1 MSKHFELTDDKIQ
14 HNGRTLYRI
23 RALKDIPI
31 QHVKKGD
38 LGGYVESLKN
48 LDNNAWVS
56 DNAWVFGDA
65 KVFGNADVF
74 GDAKVFG
81 NARVFGN
88 AKVFDDVKVFDD
100 AKVFGDAEVFDDAEV
115 FGDAKVSGNAEVY
128 GNARVF
134 GNAEV
139 FGKAKVKNND
149 NVYNK
154 RGIAS
159 FSFPNSFGVTVT
171 NQSIHIGC
179 KTYTRDEFKRMRK
192 EKAIK
197 DGLPEELYFR
207 YKAIIKNML
216 KLVG

>member
-1 MSKHFELTDDKIQ
+1 MDLDGKMKHFKLTDDKIQ

-65 KVFGNADVF
+65 KVFGNAEVYGIAVVYSGAWVSD
-74 GDAKVFG
+74 
-81 NARVFGN
+81 NAR
-88 AKVFDDVKVFDD
+88 
-100 AKVFGDAEVFDDAEV
+100 
-115 FGDAKVSGNAEVY
+115 VSGNAEVY

>member
-1 MSKHFELTDDKIQ
+1 MKHFKLTDDKIQ

-23 RALKDIPI
+23 RALKDIPN

-48 LDNNAWVS
+48 LDNNAWVY
-56 DNAWVFGDA
+56 
-65 KVFGNADVF
+65 
-74 GDAKVFG
+74 G
-81 NARVFGN
+81 NARVFGD
-88 AKVFDDVKVFDD
+88 ARVFDN
-100 AKVFGDAEVFDDAEV
+100 AR
-115 FGDAKVSGNAEVY
+115 VSGNAWVY
-128 GNARVF
+128 GNAWVFDNAWVSDNARVS